1 MGKGRAAGRK
11 LQVFY
16 SEELAAEICAE
27 LAAGWSMRSICA
39 KPGRPHAGTVRN
51 WEMRHPEFEMAV
63 RAAYRQVTIGQ
74 RRRDREAAAELAA
87 RPAPV
92 RGGKTSTYTRAVGE
106 AICERLAEGE
116 SLTSIGKDPAM
127 PCYGTILAWVKRH
140 PKFEDMYVLAREI
153 QGHYLFD
160 EMRDVALAAT
170 KDTLPVDRFRFDVNR
185 YQASRLAP
193 KKYLERL
200 VAAEEM
206 AELGIGPRGGVS
218 RGRGRDGD
226 DARRVVFH
234 VTHFEKGPNGTVL
247 AAPPR
252 NAREAQAWIEATG
265 APYVDGIGPN
275 GQMRP
280 PMIPLSDR

>member
-1 MGKGRAAGRK
+1 
-11 LQVFY
+11 
-16 SEELAAEICAE
+16 
-27 LAAGWSMRSICA
+27 
-39 KPGRPHAGTVRN
+39 VRN
-51 WEMRHPEFEMAV
+51 WEHRHPEFELAL
-63 RAAYRQVTIGQ
+63 REALRQVTIGQ
-74 RRRDREAAAELAA
+74 RWRDREAAAELAA
-87 RPAPV
+87 RPAPR
-92 RGGKTSTYTRAVGE
+92 RGGKASTYTRGVGE

-140 PKFEDMYVLAREI
+140 PGFQDMYVQAREM

-170 KDTLPVDRFRFDVNR
+170 KDTLPVDRFRFDVSR

-193 KKYLERL
+193 RKYLERL

-206 AELGIGPRGGVS
+206 AELGIGPRGGVVRGGG
-218 RGRGRDGD
+218 RGRGGG
-226 DARRVVFH
+226 DARQVTVFAI
-234 VTHFEKGPNGTVL
+234 THFEKGPNGTVL

-252 NAREAQAWIEATG
+252 NAREAEEWVEATG
-265 APYVDGIGPN
+265 APYASGIGPQ

-280 PMIPLSDR
+280 PLIAGW